1 MKTALTIAG
10 SDCSGGAGIQADLKT
25 FAAHKVYGMSA
36 ITALTAQN
44 TMGVS
49 AISESAPDF
58 LNAQL
63 RAVFTDI
70 VPDAGELPSG
80 DSSDSPNS
88 ISPHNDD
95 NDVPVSKAPV
105 ETSAPAEA
113 DPEIA
118 ADENHH
124 QEKENIK
131 KPAPGIRHHNV
142 DKGKIAALRKAG
154 WSYDK
159 IADEMGLTKSAVTNI
174 IFKMRKSGEYD
185 I

>member
-1 MKTALTIAG
+1 MKLILKNDKMTLTIKG
-10 SDCSGGAGIQADLKT
+10 EEEFIQKQIDRI
-25 FAAHKVYGMSA
+25 AASFFSEGQE
-36 ITALTAQN
+36 QN
-44 TMGVS
+44 
-49 AISESAPDF
+49 
-58 LNAQL
+58 N
-63 RAVFTDI
+63 TDI

-159 IADEMGLTKSAVTNI
+159 IAEEMGLTKSAVTNI